1 MSRVVKDNVL
11 SFPGCRQPVAPR
23 SRLRPESVWF
33 RGLKAVLRGL
43 RWLLRACVVWILRIV
58 LALAIVAARLGSLMF
73 GLLSLGFAGKC
84 WLHWGQPSVW
94 TPVAEF
100 TASFLIFCLL
110 AGLLGQLPSQSQAPP
125 ALVRL
130 SWLDRLLLV
139 TRR

>member
-1 MSRVVKDNVL
+1 VKDNVL
-11 SFPGCRQPVAPR
+11 SFPGCPKRVAPR
-23 SRLRPESVWF
+23 TRLWSESLWL
-33 RGLKAVLRGL
+33 RALKAVLRGVG
-43 RWLLRACVVWILRIV
+43 WLIRACAVCILRIV
-58 LALAIVAARLGSLMF
+58 LALAIVAARIGSLMF
-73 GLLSLGFAGKC
+73 ALLSLGFAGKC

-110 AGLLGQLPSQSQAPP
+110 AGLLSQLPSQSQAPP
-125 ALVRL
+125 TPMRL

>member
-1 MSRVVKDNVL
+1 MGRAVRNKVL
-11 SFPGCRQPVAPR
+11 SFPGCPKRVAPR
-23 SRLRPESVWF
+23 TRPQSDSLWL

-43 RWLLRACVVWILRIV
+43 SWLIRACAVWILRIL
-58 LALAIVAARLGSLMF
+58 LALAIVAARIGSLMF
-73 GLLSLGFAGKC
+73 ALLSLGFAGKC

-110 AGLLGQLPSQSQAPP
+110 AGLLSLLPSQSQTLPMP
-125 ALVRL
+125 VRL